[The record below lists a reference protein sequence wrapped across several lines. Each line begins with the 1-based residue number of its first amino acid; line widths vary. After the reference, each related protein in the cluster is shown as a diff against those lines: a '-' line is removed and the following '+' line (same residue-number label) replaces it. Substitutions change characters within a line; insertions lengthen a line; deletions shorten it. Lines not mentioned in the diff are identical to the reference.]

1 MWCLSDRLLWR
12 IALVIGLCAALG
24 VETRCRSIPIN
35 QKIEEQKTKN
45 EKAKQI
51 AKKYIPVGELLD
63 AVTGAL
69 DGSSSLLHDTNK
81 EREKEKAGKEEA
93 RQEAKEAR
101 AEASTWR
108 WIKRGFYVLGAAA
121 IAWLIWSGL
130 KKFGSKIPV
139 IGQFF

>member
-1 MWCLSDRLLWR
+1 MWCLTDRLLWR
-12 IALVIGLCAALG
+12 IALVVGLCAALG

-69 DGSSSLLHDTNK
+69 DGSSELLRDTNK
-81 EREKEKAGKEEA
+81 AREEEKVRADKNQSA
-93 RQEAKEAR
+93 ANLVFWAK
-101 AEASTWR
+101 
-108 WIKRGFYVLGAAA
+108 VAA
-121 IAWLIWSGL
+121 IAVAIGLGIYGL
-130 KKFGSKIPV
+130 KKFGSKIPF